1 MMREGGGGGCLG
13 LPGML
18 RVFLLGTC
26 ALTVLSSAGL
36 VFLLVQHMHLSA
48 HIARLDL
55 QLQVLSETSGAV
67 LHHSAAV
74 SLRAS
79 GDPGEEASH
88 RTSMDPGEEASHRTS
103 RDPGEE
109 TERLQVLSEES
120 GLQTSPHRTSREDP
134 GREETERELQHGR
147 PRNKRS
153 QAGKHQTK
161 RQQKRDDRD
170 MMIMMTYSMVP
181 IKVLLELCNSTKDK
195 CLTGSPGPPGV
206 DGKPGVNATE
216 GISGPPGPA
225 GRRGKKGP
233 PGERGEPGAKG
244 DVGDPGPPGLKDE
257 TSNDIFIEGPPG
269 PRGPPGPAGPPG
281 LPGPPATLEDP
292 EPSRNRTMRAQLLE
306 NTCFH
311 QDNMSDS
318 LGTENAATSSD
329 TLNVTNAETVNRTIR
344 AHIHQANMSSES
356 ANLAASNDMNVTD
369 TENEEL
375 NNRQMTYTE
384 IVEEGPLNS
393 TEIVEDGPLNSTEI
407 VEDGPLNVTH
417 TEIVEE
423 GPLNSTEIVE
433 DGHLNVT
440 EIVEDGPLNVTHTE
454 IVEEGPLNSTEIVED
469 GPLNVTEIV
478 EDGPLNVTHTEIVED
493 GPLNVTHTEIV
504 EEGPLNVTHTEI
516 VEEGPLNVT
525 EIVEDGH
532 LNVTEIVEDG
542 HLNVTEIVEEGPL
555 NVTEIVEEGPLNITH
570 TEIVEEGPLNV
581 THTEIVEEGPLNST
595 EIVEDGHLNVT
606 EIVEDGHLN
615 VTEIVEDGHLNVTEI
630 VEEGPLNVTEIVEEG
645 PLNITHTE
653 IVEEGPLNVTH
664 TEIVEDGP
672 LNVTHTKIV
681 EEGPLNVTHTKIV
694 EEGPLNV
701 THTKIVEEGPLN
713 VTEIVEE
720 GPLNVTEIVEEAAF
734 RKTEYII
741 KTITC
746 FPNVTKMETT
756 FGVWMQD
763 AARVNDNHIWMAEH
777 FSGRVLQEYK
787 SIASFPNS
795 RSIDMRKFYQGCG
808 HIIYNGSVYYHN
820 AGTSK
825 VVKDNLKTRR
835 LQTLAIENALYHN
848 RTYLFHNSKTYF
860 KFAVDENGLWLIYAS
875 AISGTVMV
883 AKLNHKRFSVL
894 SVVSTSYPVPSAG
907 NVFVACGVL
916 YLTDTKDTKVTHAF
930 DLMKEKALNVSLDLR
945 SANGIMAMLSYYPE
959 NQLLYM
965 WDNSYVKICKTYF
978 TLDQQ
983 QKSLVKCY
991 GRK

>member
-195 CLTGSPGPPGV
+195 CLTGSPGPPGTPGV

-344 AHIHQANMSSES
+344 AHIHQANMSS
-356 ANLAASNDMNVTD
+356 
-369 TENEEL
+369 
-375 NNRQMTYTE
+375 
-384 IVEEGPLNS
+384 
-393 TEIVEDGPLNSTEI
+393 
-407 VEDGPLNVTH
+407 
-417 TEIVEE
+417 
-423 GPLNSTEIVE
+423 
-433 DGHLNVT
+433 
-440 EIVEDGPLNVTHTE
+440 
-454 IVEEGPLNSTEIVED
+454 
-469 GPLNVTEIV
+469 
-478 EDGPLNVTHTEIVED
+478 
-493 GPLNVTHTEIV
+493 
-504 EEGPLNVTHTEI
+504 
-516 VEEGPLNVT
+516 
-525 EIVEDGH
+525 
-532 LNVTEIVEDG
+532 
-542 HLNVTEIVEEGPL
+542 
-555 NVTEIVEEGPLNITH
+555 
-570 TEIVEEGPLNV
+570 
-581 THTEIVEEGPLNST
+581 
-595 EIVEDGHLNVT
+595 
-606 EIVEDGHLN
+606 
-615 VTEIVEDGHLNVTEI
+615 
-630 VEEGPLNVTEIVEEG
+630 
-645 PLNITHTE
+645 
-653 IVEEGPLNVTH
+653 
-664 TEIVEDGP
+664 
-672 LNVTHTKIV
+672 
-681 EEGPLNVTHTKIV
+681 
-694 EEGPLNV
+694 
-701 THTKIVEEGPLN
+701 
-713 VTEIVEE
+713 
-720 GPLNVTEIVEEAAF
+720 
-734 RKTEYII
+734 EYII